1 MSQRRNEVPV
11 TGASAAITLFIA
23 DQVIT
28 VPPTATLLA
37 AAEEL
42 AADGVG
48 LLLVGTMEDVR
59 GVISERDIVR
69 AIGAGRDPAAT
80 TVDEVAHSRLVW
92 CSATAT
98 VHEAGLLM
106 MTEYVR
112 HVLVEDGGRLVGIVS
127 ARDLLGAYVADT
139 P

>member
-1 MSQRRNEVPV
+1 MSQRRNEVAV
-11 TGASAAITLFIA
+11 TGGSAAITLFIA

-28 VPPTATLLA
+28 VPPSATLLA

-80 TVDEVAHSRLVW
+80 VVDDVAHARLVW